1 MIKLFTSDIIGF
13 VRAAIDELQ
22 PNSSLMELLTDADS
36 QDLDHIIEAN
46 ILKAVNV
53 IHSTAPHILAA
64 KDADSLS
71 QEDNVE
77 VDGKTILIH
86 FTEKGLLRPLALAAT
101 DSNYTVTEFIPEDSL
116 EAAKQNDPYVCG
128 TYQRPAVVLRYG
140 DNGPYLQ
147 YYSLREAPGVSASGE
162 DYVRKLL
169 YFPIPKIET
178 EDNKQYVSINR
189 YLENAI
195 LSYLTG
201 LVLAT
206 FKDQNAETYFNLA
219 KAHLT

>member
-1 MIKLFTSDIIGF
+1 MTKLFTSDIIGF

-36 QDLDHIIEAN
+36 QDLDHIIEAH

-53 IHSTAPHILAA
+53 IHSTSPYMLAA
-64 KDADSLS
+64 KDAASPS
-71 QEDNVE
+71 QDNNIVI
-77 VDGKTILIH
+77 DGKTILIH
-86 FTEKGLLRPLALAAT
+86 FTEEGLLRPLALAAT

-128 TYQRPAVVLRYG
+128 TYQRPAAVLRYG

-147 YYSLREAPGVSASGE
+147 YYSLREAPGVSANGE
-162 DYVRKLL
+162 DYIKKLL

-178 EDNKQYVSINR
+178 EDNKQYVNING